1 MSEIKLHPRYPH
13 SRQEDITDAY
23 MRGVVDGIEFTEVEI
38 KKLRNLVAQLLCCPT
53 HQDDCAKCEHVK
65 VTPKSVTG
73 NWDKYECF
81 LADIAQELGIEVP
94 E

>member
-1 MSEIKLHPRYPH
+1 MSDIKLYPRYPH

-23 MRGVVDGIEFTEVEI
+23 TQGVVCGIEFAEVEI
-38 KKLRNLVAQLLCCPT
+38 KKLRNLVAQLLRCPT
-53 HQDDCAKCEHVK
+53 HLDDCAKCEHVK

-73 NWDKYECF
+73 NWDKYECS
-81 LADIAQELGIEVP
+81 LADIAQELGIED